1 MTDDHKISWKGK
13 LYKWITAVII
23 AFLAAFAMRLFFAI
37 LGYIASNSTG
47 FFDGGFGYLITHYEV
62 GKYLHYGI
70 SEAFA
75 CYVFIGVFNEKY
87 ADKSTYLDIIEIKRK
102 SFIICCAIY
111 SFLLLYYILDFSYFD
126 AFGAAAGLLGFGLY
140 RFSL

>member
-1 MTDDHKISWKGK
+1 MTGKHKISWEGK
-13 LYKWITAVII
+13 LYKWTAAVIL
-23 AFLAAFAMRLFFAI
+23 ALLAAFAVRIFFGI
-37 LGYIASNSTG
+37 LGYISSKSLG

-62 GKYLHYGI
+62 GKYLYYGI

-75 CYVFIGVFNEKY
+75 CYAFIGVFNEKY

-111 SFLLLYYILDFSYFD
+111 SFLLLYYILDFNYYD